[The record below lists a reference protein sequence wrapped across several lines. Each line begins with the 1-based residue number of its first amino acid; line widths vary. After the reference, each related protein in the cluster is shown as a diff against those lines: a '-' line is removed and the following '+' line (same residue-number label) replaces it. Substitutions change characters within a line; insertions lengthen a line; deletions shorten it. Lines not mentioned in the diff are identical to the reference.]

1 MTSIPA
7 SRSARAMTFAPRS
20 WPSRPGFAI
29 RTRIFFGIG
38 TTSVEERFLP
48 YAEHLAHHVANL
60 AERRTRPHR
69 VEDVRHR
76 VLVPSARLPQPVEG
90 ARVLPRVARPSD
102 PTEALELRAEGRLRH
117 AERLDLRRLVDDVV
131 VHADDRTLPVLD
143 LPLVAVRGVCD
154 LLLEEPLPDRGD
166 DAAEVLDA
174 VEPADP
180 LLL

>member
-48 YAEHLAHHVANL
+48 YAEHLAHHVTDL
-60 AERRTRPHR
+60 AERRARPHR

-76 VLVPSARLPQPVEG
+76 VLVPFARLPQPVEG
-90 ARVLPRVARPSD
+90 ARVLPRVARPTD
-102 PTEALELRAEGRLRH
+102 PPEAFELRAEGRLRD
-117 AERLDLRRLVDDVV
+117 AERLDFRRLGDDGV
-131 VHADDRTLPVLD
+131 VHADDRGLPGLD
-143 LPLVAVRGVCD
+143 LPFGA
-154 LLLEEPLPDRGD
+154 
-166 DAAEVLDA
+166 
-174 VEPADP
+174 
-180 LLL
+180 